1 MAAAKCRISHDTGS
15 GRVGERVKAEVLKTS
30 EIVGVLLVYQLISQ
44 VFDSPG
50 TIPAGETGNGWVAE
64 RFKAEVRRN
73 TGATQ
78 RKGGRVV

>member
-50 TIPAGETGNGWVAE
+50 TIAE
-64 RFKAEVRRN
+64 HRRN
-73 TGATQ
+73 TAEGWPSGLRQ
-78 RKGGRVV
+78 RS